1 MRMNHIKN
9 IWKCFEEKHSAIAK
23 WLYQIF
29 YFVIFSMGVTVFQ
42 YLVFTFLPGI
52 LGIGL
57 AGTEFMWPKVSMNL
71 FGVKFTWSLL
81 GYNVLR
87 DATGNILIGGG
98 LGYFISYELGS
109 FLAQCI
115 NFPLQRN
122 ITFKSHG
129 NPVYQAIWYFVA
141 WVVISLICNGFNN
154 LWMPVAAAY
163 VAPAVYNMLVTIIT
177 GGVSM
182 VIFFFVFKIIFPEG
196 KAE

>member
-1 MRMNHIKN
+1 MNHIKN
-9 IWKCFEEKHSAIAK
+9 IWKCFEEKHATFAK

-98 LGYFISYELGS
+98 LGYFISGKHRAARSHIMHWVPAGRHLPVPSLY
-109 FLAQCI
+109 
-115 NFPLQRN
+115 N
-122 ITFKSHG
+122 I
-129 NPVYQAIWYFVA
+129 Q
-141 WVVISLICNGFNN
+141 
-154 LWMPVAAAY
+154 
-163 VAPAVYNMLVTIIT
+163 
-177 GGVSM
+177 
-182 VIFFFVFKIIFPEG
+182 
-196 KAE
+196 